1 MLNRRDFLALAAL
14 APLATRVHAQDNWP
28 SRPIHILSAGG
39 PGGTNEVL
47 ARHLVEPLSQILG
60 QSIILES
67 RGGAGGAIGTQFV
80 LQQPADG
87 YTILTHH
94 NGLVTTPLVRAN
106 AGYSLDDLVPVSLQ
120 GSSPLVL
127 IAHPSLPD
135 NLADFLTYARANPGK
150 LEWGTAALGGLSH
163 LATEVFHDM
172 ANVKDMVCV
181 PFPGS
186 VPALQALVGGHVKYM
201 MTVPSAATAALA
213 QEGRIR
219 YLGVTFPK
227 RAATMP
233 ELPAIAE
240 SVPGFVAEAWYGMFV
255 KAGTPQPIVD
265 KLTAAFADVLSRP
278 QVVEQYATINVLAKS
293 GRDGLTE
300 IMKREN
306 EQWGRVV
313 RERNIK
319 LT

>member
-1 MLNRRDFLALAAL
+1 MLHRRDFLALAAL
-14 APLATRVHAQDNWP
+14 TPIAHKVHAQGNWP

-47 ARHLVEPLSQILG
+47 SRHLVEPLSKVLG
-60 QSIILES
+60 QPIILES

-80 LQQPADG
+80 TQQPADG
-87 YTILTHH
+87 YTVLTHH

-106 AGYSLDDLVPVSLQ
+106 PGYSLHNLVPVSLQ

-127 IAHPSLPD
+127 LAHPSLPD
-135 NLADFLTYARANPGK
+135 TLVGFLEYAKAHRGT

-172 ANVKDMVCV
+172 ADVKDMVCV

-186 VPALQALVGGHVKYM
+186 VPAMQALVGGHVKYM
-201 MTVPSAATAALA
+201 MTVPSAATASLL

-219 YLGVTFPK
+219 YLGVSYPK
-227 RAATMP
+227 RAPGMP
-233 ELPAIAE
+233 DLPAIAE
-240 SVPGFVAEAWYGMFV
+240 SVPGFSAEAWYGMFV
-255 KAGTPQPIVD
+255 RTGTPEHIVD
-265 KLTAAFADVLSRP
+265 KLSAAFAAVLSEPKVIER
-278 QVVEQYATINVLAKS
+278 YAAINVMAKS
-293 GRDGLTE
+293 GRDELAA
-300 IMKREN
+300 IMQRET

-313 RERNIK
+313 RERNIR
-319 LT
+319 LD